1 MPAHP
6 LSLREG
12 QRAPGAHRL
21 GLTDSQIPPAAG
33 SLGRALHPRS
43 RLRRPMI
50 APGPTL
56 GACSNA
62 EIVDEFR
69 ERINISFL
77 GHRAEHPRGNSG
89 LVLRRFWTMH
99 ALETR
104 SSSLELTAW
113 GAMPLR

>member
-1 MPAHP
+1 
-6 LSLREG
+6 
-12 QRAPGAHRL
+12 
-21 GLTDSQIPPAAG
+21 
-33 SLGRALHPRS
+33 
-43 RLRRPMI
+43 MI

-69 ERINISFL
+69 ERINIGFL
-77 GHRAEHPRGNSG
+77 GHRAEHPRGNTG
-89 LVLRRFWTMH
+89 LVLRRFWTTH